1 MSARL
6 VVNDYSD
13 PLGLHMFPQLT
24 LKEALILT
32 CTNRQFNRLFQQV
45 IRRTSDDIRIMYASL
60 NTWKSTRR
68 TFRRRNNSWS
78 RRIYH
83 PDERIIF

>member
-6 VVNDYSD
+6 FVNDYSD

-24 LKEALILT
+24 LKEALVLT
-32 CTNRQFNRLFQQV
+32 GINREFNRIFHRV
-45 IRRTSDDIRIMYASL
+45 IGRTSDDIRIMYASL
-60 NTWKSTRR
+60 NTWKSIRR
-68 TFRRRNNSWS
+68 TFRRRTASWS